1 MNEPRYTKDAI
12 DSLKSQRVIKSFELP
27 KLKSNLSPFRY
38 PGGKGKLS
46 KFLAVFLASN
56 DLKGTKFVEP
66 FCGGAGGSLPLLE
79 AGVISKLVLNDA
91 NPFIAEFWHAA
102 INNTKVL
109 SKEIRKV
116 NVNLETWHKY
126 KAIFE
131 GSVDASD
138 IEKALSV
145 FFLNRTNRSGIL
157 HAGPIGGQ
165 AQNGEYLIDCR
176 FNKDNLIERVENI
189 AKFKRKTIV
198 TNEDAS
204 SLVFKLKQ
212 SNCFI
217 YADPP
222 YVKEGKNIY
231 KKYCFN
237 DHQHTTF
244 ANAIKHQKN
253 PWLISYDDA
262 PLVHELYA
270 KSGINVIELSYV
282 MNKAKVGRELLI
294 ASSNLNM
301 PNLNSQVENIS
312 DSFTLTKSIIAV
324 NEN

>member
-1 MNEPRYTKDAI
+1 VDEPRYTKETI
-12 DSLKSQRVIKSFELP
+12 DSLKYQRVIKSFELP

-56 DLKGTKFVEP
+56 DLKGTTFVEP

-79 AGVISKLVLNDA
+79 AGIIGKLVLNDA
-91 NPFIAEFWHAA
+91 NPFIAEFWDAA
-102 INNTKVL
+102 INNTEAL

-116 NVNLETWHKY
+116 KVDLDTWHKS

-131 GSVDASD
+131 GNVDSSD

-165 AQNGEYLIDCR
+165 AQIGDYLIDCR
-176 FNKDNLIERVENI
+176 FNKANLIQRIENI
-189 AKFKRKTIV
+189 AKFKRKIIV
-198 TNEDAS
+198 KNEDAS
-204 SLVFKLKQ
+204 SLVYKLEQ
-212 SNCFI
+212 GNCFI

-231 KKYCFN
+231 KNYCFN
-237 DHQHTTF
+237 NHQHTTF
-244 ANAIKHQKN
+244 ANAIKHQRN
-253 PWLISYDDA
+253 PWLISYDDD

-282 MNKAKVGRELLI
+282 MNKARVGRELLI
-294 ASSNLNM
+294 ASSTLNM
-301 PNLNSQVENIS
+301 P
-312 DSFTLTKSIIAV
+312 IIARNEDAQILLKDQDLSLAV
-324 NEN
+324 NHG

>member
-1 MNEPRYTKDAI
+1 MDEPRYTKEAI
-12 DSLKSQRVIKSFELP
+12 DSLRSQRVIKSFELP

-56 DLKGTKFVEP
+56 DLKGAKFVEP

-79 AGVISKLVLNDA
+79 AGIISKLVLNDA
-91 NPFIAEFWHAA
+91 NPFIAEFWDAA
-102 INNTKVL
+102 INNTKAL

-116 NVNLETWHKY
+116 KVDLDTWHKY

-131 GSVDASD
+131 GNVDSSD

-165 AQNGEYLIDCR
+165 AQIGDYLIDCR
-176 FNKDNLIERVENI
+176 FNKENLIQRIDNI
-189 AKFKRKTIV
+189 AKFKRKIIV
-198 TNEDAS
+198 KNEDAS
-204 SLVFKLKQ
+204 SLVFKLEQ
-212 SNCFI
+212 GSCFI

-231 KKYCFN
+231 KNYCFN
-237 DHQHTTF
+237 NHQHKTF
-244 ANAIKHQKN
+244 ANAVKHQSN
-253 PWLISYDDA
+253 PWLISYDDD

-282 MNKAKVGRELLI
+282 MNKARVGRELLI
-294 ASSNLNM
+294 ACSSLGMPTLSAKDNKDSNLIATD
-301 PNLNSQVENIS
+301 PSV
-312 DSFTLTKSIIAV
+312 AV
-324 NEN
+324 NES